1 MVFWSDA
8 AYARRHARTE
18 WAGYMPTSI
27 DLDDFVAGWLFNTH
41 EDGVLAGV
49 NFNADLA
56 GVERD
61 PRELALALADESQ

>member
-1 MVFWSDA
+1 M
-8 AYARRHARTE
+8 
-18 WAGYMPTSI
+18 
-27 DLDDFVAGWLFNTH
+27 H

-56 GVERD
+56 GVECD